1 MIEDKEMKKE
11 LVKKHI
17 INSIVAFLIIGIIS
31 TCYKCPSKY
40 VFGIPCPGCGMTRA
54 LIALCTLDIEQAMYY
69 HPLCVMVVVI
79 GLILALDY
87 WKVINVSKKIRTGIL
102 FTGGIVMIAVFI
114 WRIHNGSPIVAI
126 DFENSIL
133 YKKIISRLL

>member
-1 MIEDKEMKKE
+1 MENEEARLYLQM
-11 LVKKHI
+11 LYHV
-17 INSIVAFLIIGIIS
+17 IG
-31 TCYKCPSKY
+31 KNSKY
-40 VFGIPCPGCGMTRA
+40 SIFDY
-54 LIALCTLDIEQAMYY
+54 LDYIDQVKTSSNVRQ
-69 HPLCVMVVVI
+69 LLVI

-114 WRIHNGSPIVAI
+114 WRICNGSPIVAI

>member
-1 MIEDKEMKKE
+1 MSKKSKKE
-11 LVKKHI
+11 KLINTMIIVLVI
-17 INSIVAFLIIGIIS
+17 IIMT
-31 TCYKCPSKY
+31 TCYKCPSRFL
-40 VFGIPCPGCGMTRA
+40 VGIPCPGCGMTRA

-102 FTGGIVMIAVFI
+102 FTGGIAMIVIFI
-114 WRIHNGSPIVAI
+114 WRIRNGSPVVAI

-133 YKKIISRLL
+133 YKKIMGLSH